1 MSLKI
6 IPAIDFLEGKG
17 VRLYQG
23 DFGTK
28 EEVSQDPLA
37 TAMVFQE
44 AGAPW
49 IHLVDLDGARRGSMQ
64 NRALILDIV
73 RRLSIPAEVGGGVRD
88 LKTIDSLLSQGVA
101 RVILGSAAIKNPNLV
116 KEAAKAYPGKIAAGI
131 DAMDEIVRTEG
142 WIEDS
147 KMSYLELADRMAS
160 AGVACIIYTDIGKD
174 GALSGPD
181 LDRLAKLKER
191 VKCPVIASGGVRD
204 LSHIRSLMELDLEGA
219 IVGKAIY
226 SGALSLRKA
235 LRETQTPRRIIP
247 CLDVYEGQVVKGTQ
261 FANLQ
266 SLGDPVEFAL
276 RYQKQGADELF
287 FLDIGATV
295 EKRDIMADLAART
308 VRALSIPLTVG
319 GGIRTLED
327 MKRMFDIGVS
337 RVSVGSAAIRDPGLI
352 RRGAE
357 TFGGERLVSSID
369 VGAGDTP
376 SGLEVLMNSG
386 REKSGMDAVEFAK
399 KMENSGAGSLLV
411 TGLVTDGM
419 KSGYDLKSL
428 GVISAAV
435 DIPVVASGGCGK
447 LEHFYEVFAA
457 TEVDGA
463 LAASVFHMG
472 ELTIRKVKAYLREQG
487 IFVA

>member
-1 MSLKI
+1 MNLKI
-6 IPAIDFLEGKG
+6 IPAIDLQEGKG

-23 DFGTK
+23 DFGKK

-37 TAMVFQE
+37 TAVGFQE

-49 IHLVDLDGARRGSMQ
+49 IHLVDLDGARQGSMQ
-64 NRALILDIV
+64 NRALILDII
-73 RRLSIPAEVGGGVRD
+73 RRLSIPVQGGGGIRD
-88 LKTIDSLLSQGVA
+88 MKTVDFLLSQGAA

-116 KEAAKAYPGKIAAGI
+116 KEAARVYPGKIAAGI
-131 DAMDEIVRTEG
+131 DAMEGIVRTEG
-142 WIEDS
+142 WVEDS
-147 KMSYLELADRMAS
+147 RMSYLELADRMAS
-160 AGVACIIYTDIGKD
+160 AGVACIIYTDIGRD
-174 GALSGPD
+174 GALGGPD
-181 LDRLAKLKER
+181 SDRLARLKER
-191 VKCPVIASGGVRD
+191 VHCPIIASGGIRD

-219 IVGKAIY
+219 IVGKSIY
-226 SGALSLRKA
+226 SGSLSLKKA

-295 EKRDIMADLAART
+295 EERDIMADLAART
-308 VRALSIPLTVG
+308 LRALSIPLTVG

-337 RVSVGSAAIRDPGLI
+337 RVSVGSAAIRDPALI
-352 RRGAE
+352 RRGVEA
-357 TFGGERLVSSID
+357 FGGERLVCSID

-376 SGLEVLMNSG
+376 SGLEVLMKSG
-386 REKSGMDAVEFAK
+386 REKSGLDAVEFAK
-399 KMENSGAGSLLV
+399 KMESSGVGGLLV

-472 ELTIRKVKAYLREQG
+472 ELTIRKVKAYLKEQG
-487 IFVA
+487 IFVV